1 MTSIKIILILIAGLT
16 AIIASIALPRL
27 AYRLVAILLFL
38 SAAILIISP
47 DAANT
52 IAHILGVG
60 RGADLLLYLSVFAGI
75 HAFLLLY
82 ARTRRIERKL
92 VEHVRVVAISRAV
105 RLS

>member
-47 DAANT
+47 DTANT

-75 HAFLLLY
+75 HAFLLIF